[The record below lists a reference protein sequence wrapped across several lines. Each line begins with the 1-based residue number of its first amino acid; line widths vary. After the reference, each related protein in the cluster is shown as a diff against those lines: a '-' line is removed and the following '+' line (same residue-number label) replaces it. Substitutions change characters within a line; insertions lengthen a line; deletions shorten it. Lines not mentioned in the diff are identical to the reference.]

1 MRIRYRHLL
10 AVLLLVVAGLA
21 VAAPAYAQE
30 TPVTTSAAASEP
42 TFATPAD
49 KECYEKLGN
58 GSSVDDCQ
66 QAPNPLLPAWNE
78 VIWGMLSF
86 FVLLILMWKFALPQ
100 VRSMMTAREDRI
112 RDDLEKAEN
121 ARTSAED
128 EKTRYEAQLAEARGE
143 AGKIIEEARQA
154 AEQVRRDL
162 IARAEVEAQEVKDR
176 AQVDIAAQQQRALA
190 ELRTQVA
197 DLSIDL
203 AERIVERN
211 LDRDTQLQL
220 VDSFI
225 NQVGSN

>member
-1 MRIRYRHLL
+1 MDISWDDARLF
-10 AVLLLVVAGLA
+10 LA
-21 VAAPAYAQE
+21 VAAPAFAQE
-30 TPVTTSAAASEP
+30 TPTTTSSTKKTEAVEQCI
-42 TFATPAD
+42 
-49 KECYEKLGN
+49 KKLEGG
-58 GSSVDDCQ
+58 GSIDDCQ

-86 FVLLILMWKFALPQ
+86 FVLLILMWKFAMPQ

-112 RDDLEKAEN
+112 REDLEKAEN

-162 IARAEVEAQEVKDR
+162 IARAEVEAQEVRDR
-176 AQVDIAAQQQRALA
+176 AQVDIAAQQQRALT